1 MVTSKEQLIARATLM
16 EAIGCC
22 NSWEPTA
29 CLIGNVTAEELG
41 DMLRELR
48 DRRAAETPAVNL
60 VVAFERWA
68 KSEHLPIG
76 RVRTGNMYASEHTQW
91 LWAAWQAARSALK
104 APDQPSRSVQRRV
117 AAMRGEPAPE
127 FGPSENGKGEP

>member
-48 DRRAAETPAVNL
+48 DRRAAETSGDCEV
-60 VVAFERWA
+60 
-68 KSEHLPIG
+68 
-76 RVRTGNMYASEHTQW
+76 QW
-91 LWAAWQAARSALK
+91 LRTLAAIVKHYGGRIEIDRHAIETLDLTQ
-104 APDQPSRSVQRRV
+104 SVSSWEDHATGRRV
-117 AAMRGEPAPE
+117 FALQATTSTAEKAAAAP
-127 FGPSENGKGEP
+127 